1 MKKSLFLFAVLLLG
15 VLAITSC
22 DSNDDDAPVVTP
34 VVVSHGAFV
43 ACAGNMASHISGSL
57 SYYDYKASSV
67 TNNAFLQANGRQLG
81 GTVNDGL
88 AYGGKIYLVATDE
101 NSIEVVDKTLHSI
114 HHISTTALLGNADGK
129 SPRHLAADGG
139 RIYFTTYGGYVGAID
154 TTSFALQDKFK
165 VGSYPEGVTI
175 ANGRIFVASSDYG
188 NGNGSISEINMAS
201 QQVIDHKISDIV
213 NPQKVYVVRG
223 NI

>member
-88 AYGGKIYLVATDE
+88 AYG
-101 NSIEVVDKTLHSI
+101 
-114 HHISTTALLGNADGK
+114 
-129 SPRHLAADGG
+129 
-139 RIYFTTYGGYVGAID
+139 
-154 TTSFALQDKFK
+154 
-165 VGSYPEGVTI
+165 
-175 ANGRIFVASSDYG
+175 
-188 NGNGSISEINMAS
+188 
-201 QQVIDHKISDIV
+201 
-213 NPQKVYVVRG
+213 
-223 NI
+223 